1 MSTDDAGNLV
11 DDADQW
17 IVECVASLPGAAFAY
32 KHEWDTWV
40 LTVAG
45 KLFGMRGKHAD
56 HGEIITLK
64 GDPEDNV
71 ALRSEFSAVIPGY
84 YANKVHWNSVL
95 LDDGSVPM
103 DRLLE
108 LVRDSYALVVSKLP
122 RAVRDSLE

>member
-1 MSTDDAGNLV
+1 MSADDAGNPV

-17 IVECVASLPGAAFAY
+17 IVECVASLPGATFAY

-40 LTVAG
+40 LMVAG
-45 KLFGMRGKHAD
+45 KLFGMRGSHAD

-64 GDPEDNV
+64 GDPEDNE
-71 ALRSEFSAVIPGY
+71 ALRSEFTAVIPGY